1 MEMKK
6 QHAAPKRY
14 KARPVTPIVKTM
26 ERSYQKG
33 GKIGE
38 GTPLASGAK
47 QATITFTPNQ
57 YKWLASQARGNGI
70 SLSEQVRWCVRQ
82 FQD

>member
-1 MEMKK
+1 MDRPRLKW
-6 QHAAPKRY
+6 ADRAT
-14 KARPVTPIVKTM
+14 ARRPPVKTM

-33 GKIGE
+33 GKIGS
-38 GTPLASGAK
+38 GTALASGAK
-47 QATITFTPNQ
+47 QATITLTPAM
-57 YKWLASQARGNGI
+57 YKWLASQAKDRGV

>member
-6 QHAAPKRY
+6 QQQPKRY
-14 KARPVTPIVKTM
+14 KARPVTHVVKTM

-33 GKIGE
+33 GKIGN
-38 GTPLASGAK
+38 GTALASGAK
-47 QATITFTPNQ
+47 QATVTLTPAM
-57 YKWLASQARGNGI
+57 YKWLASQARDNGI

>member
-1 MEMKK
+1 MNKPRP
-6 QHAAPKRY
+6 AAK
-14 KARPVTPIVKTM
+14 INKTM

-38 GTPLASGAK
+38 GTALASGAK
-47 QATITFTPNQ
+47 QATITFTPDQ
-57 YKWLASQARGNGI
+57 YDWLAERARAKGI
-70 SLSEQVRWCVRQ
+70 SLSEQVRCCVSLSEQVRRCVRQ